1 MSRIAAA
8 VVLAALPS
16 VTLAMTQAKELPAP
30 AAGLWHL
37 LQKNEDEQN
46 IPQHRVD
53 IRLYPTPAPFRA
65 AMVHRGTGQDM
76 PERITS
82 TTFDGRK
89 LRLEMKGD
97 RHGFLEM
104 TWDGKRF
111 EGTYL
116 DPAGKPFPES
126 VPLKL
131 VKSPS

>member
-1 MSRIAAA
+1 
-8 VVLAALPS
+8 
-16 VTLAMTQAKELPAP
+16 MTQTAELPPP

-37 LQKNEDEQN
+37 LAKDEPEEP

-76 PERITS
+76 PDVITS
-82 TTFDGRK
+82 TSFDKRK
-89 LRLEMKGD
+89 LRLEMKGE
-97 RHGFLEM
+97 RHVFLEM

-116 DPAGKPFPES
+116 DAAGRPLQGS
-126 VPLKL
+126 IPLKL
-131 VKSPS
+131 VKSAS

>member
-1 MSRIAAA
+1 MSRIVAL
-8 VVLAALPS
+8 VVLAVLPS
-16 VTLAMTQAKELPAP
+16 VTLAMTQTKELPPP

-37 LQKNEDEQN
+37 LRTNEDEKN
-46 IPQHRVD
+46 IPEHRVD
-53 IRLYPTPAPFRA
+53 VRLYPTPAPFRA

-76 PERITS
+76 PEMIAS

-97 RHGFLEM
+97 RHVFLEM

-111 EGTYL
+111 EGMYL
-116 DPAGKPFPES
+116 DPAGKPLPGS
-126 VPLKL
+126 IQLKL